1 MGKKLIIGSSGQI
14 GTELILA
21 LAKIYGKDQI
31 IATDINPKAKD
42 KIDGILF
49 HQMDVLDVD
58 HLESVV
64 KDNQVSEVDD
74 ANENTDT
81 LKGKFEKNIEA

>member
-21 LAKIYGKDQI
+21 LAKIYGEDQI

-49 HQMDVLDVD
+49 HQMELSLFRLYHYHSMGR
-58 HLESVV
+58 HLH
-64 KDNQVSEVDD
+64 K
-74 ANENTDT
+74 TP
-81 LKGKFEKNIEA
+81 LL